1 MFEAIEKA
9 IKGSPTEFYHFQ
21 RGTMNWYYTSA
32 DTDQLY
38 GSDNYAPTKLK
49 RSAIKQGGGMSAES
63 LTITLPRDNTL
74 ALTYIAFPIAE
85 KTSITL
91 YGRHRN
97 DNDGEVVHLWSGRI
111 KNANFKGAL
120 VELTCESIL
129 TASRAQGLKRTFG
142 ANCSHVLYDQT
153 PLTCGVIKAS
163 FESSVMLASVEGVM
177 LTATALG
184 AFAEGYFA
192 GGLLEW
198 LHDGI
203 TEYRMIMTN
212 QTGTGL
218 LRIISPLYGLAVGA
232 TVKVYPGCNR
242 TTDHCQN
249 RFNNLSNYG
258 GFPYVPVKSPFGG
271 TMVF

>member
-1 MFEAIEKA
+1 MFSSIEKA

-21 RGTMNWYYTSA
+21 RGATHWHYTSA
-32 DTDQLY
+32 DAAQIY
-38 GSDNYAPTKLK
+38 GSDTYNPTKLK
-49 RSAIKQGGGMSAES
+49 RSAIKQGGGMSAEG
-63 LTITLPRDNTL
+63 LTITLPRDNAL
-74 ALTYIAFPIAE
+74 ALTYIAFPTAE
-85 KTSITL
+85 KTSIII

-97 DNDGEVVHLWSGRI
+97 DSDGEVVHLWSGRV
-111 KNANFKGAL
+111 KNANFKGAA
-120 VELTCESIL
+120 VELSCESIL
-129 TASRAQGLKRTFG
+129 TTSRAQGLKRSFG

-153 PLTCGVIKAS
+153 PLTCGVIKAA
-163 FESSVMLASVEGVM
+163 FESSVTLASAEGVM

-184 AFAEGYFA
+184 VFAEGYFA

-198 LHDGI
+198 QHDGV
-203 TEYRMIMTN
+203 TEYRMIMAS

-218 LRIISPLYGLAVGA
+218 FRLISPLNGLATGD

-242 TTDHCQN
+242 TTDQCQN

-258 GFPYVPVKSPFGG
+258 GFPYVPVESPFGG